1 MEHAQTLPGETVFDG
16 VTPAMLEEM
25 LNSLAIETWQPSR
38 PREPCEGAFGRER
51 VAENIFLICEKLQLH
66 TSVKYLAVELFDRY
80 MLQQTKAQCDEWL
93 KEKAA
98 GSSDEINW
106 EARLPDLKSE
116 LLLLLRMVSCVQIA
130 SKQMAHYKM
139 VTLKPAQMLIQALS
153 GSSIDLEQILSSEMA
168 VLKAL
173 NYYIN
178 PASPLTHVDMIIAVL
193 GHNDPTLPVKSLHSI
208 SLKVLDVV
216 YLLRTAVYNDL
227 LLGTSTGDALDPSD
241 VTYRENFWRVEG
253 DFMLLAVSVI
263 SAAAYFCCYPIC
275 QKVLNPLKKHAV
287 VVIQNGE
294 SARHVHNVFPHTTGD
309 GAGVQNNLHSGA
321 GREQLCEGAG
331 SVRVEVGGQGA
342 KLIRAFADL

>member
-1 MEHAQTLPGETVFDG
+1 MAHAQTLPGETVFGG

-38 PREPCEGAFGRER
+38 PREPCEGAFGRET
-51 VAENIFLICEKLQLH
+51 VAEAIFLICEKLQLH
-66 TSVKYLAVELFDRY
+66 ISVKYLAVELFDRY
-80 MLQQTKAQCDEWL
+80 ILEQTKVQCDEWL

-139 VTLKPAQMLIQALS
+139 VTLKSAQMLIQAMS
-153 GSSIDLEQILSSEMA
+153 GSIIDLDKILSSEMA
-168 VLKAL
+168 VLKTL

-193 GHNDPTLPVKSLHSI
+193 GHNDPTLPVKTLHSI
-208 SLKVLDVV
+208 SLKVLDMV
-216 YLLRTAVYNDL
+216 YLIRTAVYDYL
-227 LLGTSTGDALDPSD
+227 LRATSTGDVLDPSD

-275 QKVLNPLKKHAV
+275 QKVMEQAC
-287 VVIQNGE
+287 
-294 SARHVHNVFPHTTGD
+294 RTTCIPEQDVSNFAKVLVQCVWKMED
-309 GAGVQNNLHSGA
+309 GAQN
-321 GREQLCEGAG
+321 
-331 SVRVEVGGQGA
+331 
-342 KLIRAFADL
+342 